1 MGYFSQKFGIVKSI
15 REAEADGQD
24 LTGNDPKPADYAETE
39 NTNQSVEQ
47 PAENSNTQDNN
58 PTENEDN
65 QQQDPQPDNV
75 ESPTDD
81 PTPDYTEM
89 GDSDLEGE
97 PIDNNGEGESSP
109 EDIQNEPPVNELKAQ
124 EEEILGLSPE
134 ELNVKH
140 SELKSLFLKLYD
152 STNTIID
159 RIGNIS
165 VNNKNSSVINFI
177 SRNLAD
183 LRTMVVDYLDEVYS
197 TKSYTENSITYN
209 RFVAVLHGIN
219 KMLEELGKNND

>member
-15 REAEADGQD
+15 KEAEADGQD

-39 NTNQSVEQ
+39 DTNQSVGQ
-47 PAENSNTQDNN
+47 SVENSNTQNN

-65 QQQDPQPDNV
+65 QQQDPQPDNI
-75 ESPTDD
+75 ETPTDD
-81 PTPDYTEM
+81 STPDYTEM

-97 PIDNNGEGESSP
+97 PTDNGGEEDSP
-109 EDIQNEPPVNELKAQ
+109 EDIQNEPPVNELKTQ

-140 SELKSLFLKLYD
+140 TELKSLFLKLYD

-165 VNNKNSSVINFI
+165 INNKNSSVINFI

>member
-15 REAEADGQD
+15 KEAEADGQD

-39 NTNQSVEQ
+39 DTNQSVGQ
-47 PAENSNTQDNN
+47 SVENSNTQNN
-58 PTENEDN
+58 PIENEDN
-65 QQQDPQPDNV
+65 QQQDPQPDNI
-75 ESPTDD
+75 ETPTDD

-97 PIDNNGEGESSP
+97 PTDNGGEGESSP

-140 SELKSLFLKLYD
+140 TELKSLFLKLYD

-165 VNNKNSSVINFI
+165 INNKNSSVINFI

-197 TKSYTENSITYN
+197 TKSYTENSITNN

>member
-15 REAEADGQD
+15 KEAEADGQD

-39 NTNQSVEQ
+39 DTNQSTEQ
-47 PAENSNTQDNN
+47 PVENPNTQDNN
-58 PTENEDN
+58 PTENDDD
-65 QQQDPQPDNV
+65 QQQDSQPDNA
-75 ESPTDD
+75 ELPTDD

-97 PIDNNGEGESSP
+97 PTDNDGEGESS

-219 KMLEELGKNND
+219 KMLEEIGKNND

>member
-15 REAEADGQD
+15 KEAEVDGQD

-39 NTNQSVEQ
+39 DTNQSTEQ
-47 PAENSNTQDNN
+47 PVENPNTQDNN
-58 PTENEDN
+58 PTENDDD
-65 QQQDPQPDNV
+65 QQQDSQPDNA
-75 ESPTDD
+75 EPPTDD

-97 PIDNNGEGESSP
+97 PTDNDGEGESS

-219 KMLEELGKNND
+219 KMLEEIGKNND

>member
-1 MGYFSQKFGIVKSI
+1 MGYFSQKFGIKPI
-15 REAEADGQD
+15 REAEADDQD
-24 LTGNDPKPADYAETE
+24 LTGNDPKPTDYSETE
-39 NTNQSVEQ
+39 DTNQPAEQ

-65 QQQDPQPDNV
+65 QQQDPQPDNT
-75 ESPTDD
+75 ELSTDD

-89 GDSDLEGE
+89 GDNDLEGE
-97 PIDNNGEGESSP
+97 STDSDGEGEPSS
-109 EDIQNEPPVNELKAQ
+109 ENIQNEPPVNELKAQ

-140 SELKSLFLKLYD
+140 GELKSLFLKLYD

-165 VNNKNSSVINFI
+165 VNNKNSSIINFI

-183 LRTMVVDYLDEVYS
+183 LRTMVVDYLDDVYS

>member
-1 MGYFSQKFGIVKSI
+1 MGYFSQKFGIIKSI

-24 LTGNDPKPADYAETE
+24 LTGNDPKPADYVETE
-39 NTNQSVEQ
+39 DTNQSVEQ
-47 PAENSNTQDNN
+47 PVENSNTQDNN

-65 QQQDPQPDNV
+65 QQQDSQTDNI
-75 ESPTDD
+75 EIPTDD

-89 GDSDLEGE
+89 EGEDLEGE
-97 PIDNNGEGESSP
+97 SIDDGGKGESSS

-140 SELKSLFLKLYD
+140 TELKSLFLKLYD

-165 VNNKNSSVINFI
+165 INNKNSSIINFI

-183 LRTMVVDYLDEVYS
+183 LRTMIVDYLDDVYS

-209 RFVAVLHGIN
+209 RFIAVLHGIN

>member
-15 REAEADGQD
+15 KEAEADGQD

-39 NTNQSVEQ
+39 DTNQSVEQ
-47 PAENSNTQDNN
+47 SVENSNTQNN
-58 PTENEDN
+58 PIENEDN
-65 QQQDPQPDNV
+65 QQQDPQPDNI
-75 ESPTDD
+75 ETPTDD

-97 PIDNNGEGESSP
+97 PTDNGGEEDSP
-109 EDIQNEPPVNELKAQ
+109 EDIQNEPPVNELKTQ

-140 SELKSLFLKLYD
+140 TELKSLFLKLYD

-165 VNNKNSSVINFI
+165 INNKNSSVINFI